1 MLDEQGMRRYL
12 WHFLATMGST
22 LAGLGKGVGVQNVS
36 GSQIE
41 GCPIAVAPLQEQGQ
55 VADELDRLL
64 SVADAHEKAI
74 EAALK
79 QAARLRQSILKRAFE
94 GRLVPQDPSDE
105 PADRLLERIRA
116 EKAKHEARPKRSKR
130 G

>member
-1 MLDEQGMRRYL
+1 MQQIRDMAVPVLPKLEQGML
-12 WHFLATMGST
+12 
-22 LAGLGKGVGVQNVS
+22 VEEV
-36 GSQIE
+36 E
-41 GCPIAVAPLQEQGQ
+41 
-55 VADELDRLL
+55 RLL
-64 SVADAHEKAI
+64 SVADAEEKAI

-116 EKAKHEARPKRSKR
+116 EKAKRAAGQPRGRGRRTAAARK
-130 G
+130 